1 MTVWDLEKL
10 IANSYCSYPRA
21 SPIKPLPFLGEIMSG
36 ERNGP
41 DVLEGYIINV
51 EVYVEEEVSLN
62 LIGIRYQES
71 VS

>member
-1 MTVWDLEKL
+1 
-10 IANSYCSYPRA
+10 
-21 SPIKPLPFLGEIMSG
+21 MSG